1 MTLAAA
7 GSPPIAP
14 LRTADFIL
22 AGVSGVLLALPYL
35 LPQLFLI
42 SWIAFVPLL
51 FALRD
56 KGPGQSYLLGVVTG
70 LTTFVAA
77 AWWVVE
83 FITRLKGYQL
93 PLTLVLA
100 VLFWVYS
107 AQLFGLLALAF
118 AWLRRRSG
126 VPDLVLFPVLLAV
139 FFALF
144 PMLFHI
150 QLGESQSRFLVALQ
164 AISYTGVHG
173 LDAVIALS
181 SIVVFKLLS
190 GRPVRGEVP
199 ALSAAVAVIA
209 LWLGFGFFS
218 LSDWDRQMES
228 WQTRNIGFVQ
238 HNTGP
243 LLSPVPPTP
252 GYSRSYP
259 RAMEL
264 TEGLADAGAEL
275 VLWPETRFIQYFSK
289 PHVRG
294 AFESQVADM
303 GVPLLFQDMEQVHHM
318 APENSRYEQREYN
331 TALLL
336 NAQGEEQ
343 GRYRKIRRV
352 AFGEYL
358 PWVGDNPRV
367 SAWVTGLFGSFYD
380 NVSAGTEPKVFDV
393 AGMSLVPLICYEAMF
408 PELVANATGTAT
420 AIGKRKGQVL
430 AVLSN
435 NTWFGQSQQ
444 PYQHLNASVL
454 RAVENRAPLVHVINN
469 GPSGV
474 VLPNARILFQA
485 PFGEEA
491 GYLVG
496 LPHSPDSGGSF
507 FTRNPYLFSGALY
520 VLLAGFVLSAMIRRR
535 RSRRGVTKG

>member
-77 AWWVVE
+77 AWWIIE
-83 FITRLKGYQL
+83 FITRLKGYDL
-93 PLTLVLA
+93 PLTLALA

-164 AISYTGVHG
+164 AISCTGVHG

-243 LLSPVPPTP
+243 LLSPEPPTP
-252 GYSRSYP
+252 GYSRGYP

-289 PHVRG
+289 PHVRR

-303 GVPLLFQDMEQVHHM
+303 GVPLLFQDMEQVHDT
-318 APENSRYEQREYN
+318 ESKNNRDVGREYN

-336 NAQGEEQ
+336 NARGEEQ
-343 GRYRKIRRV
+343 DRYRKIRRV

-358 PWVGDNPRV
+358 PLVGDYPRM
-367 SAWVTGLFGSFYD
+367 SAWVTGLFGGFYD
-380 NVSAGTEPKVFDV
+380 NVSAGTEPKVFGV

-408 PELVANATGTAT
+408 PELVANATA
-420 AIGKRKGQVL
+420 AAKRKGQVL

-435 NTWFGQSQQ
+435 NAWFGATRQ

-474 VLPNARILFQA
+474 VLPNGRFLFQA

-491 GYLVG
+491 GYLVDM
-496 LPHSPDSGGSF
+496 PYSPESGGSF